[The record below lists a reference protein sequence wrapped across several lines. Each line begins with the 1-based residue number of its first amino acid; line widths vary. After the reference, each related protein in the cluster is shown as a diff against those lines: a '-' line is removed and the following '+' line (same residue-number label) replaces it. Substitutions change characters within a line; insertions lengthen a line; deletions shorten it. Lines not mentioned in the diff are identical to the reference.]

1 MANFCEHGNEYSRSM
16 NDGELRDK
24 LNDSQLLK
32 KDPTPWNQATGD
44 SVDHDGRNLYSHR
57 CQDL

>member
-32 KDPTPWNQATGD
+32 KDPTPWN
-44 SVDHDGRNLYSHR
+44 
-57 CQDL
+57 